1 MSPRSGRTLRKASLR
16 STLRSRATAEDGQG
30 SGRQARTILGIDP
43 GFGRVGWGVIR
54 QENSRLRAIDYGVI
68 DTPAGTPFTKRLQLI
83 FTKVQDLLQQYQP
96 ELGGVERLFFSR
108 NTTTAMQVSEA
119 RGVILLAFAQAGVPV
134 HECTPQAVKQAL
146 VSYGRA
152 DKTQIQ
158 RMVKVL
164 LNLPTIPK
172 PDDVADALA
181 IAVTAAATV

>member
-1 MSPRSGRTLRKASLR
+1 
-16 STLRSRATAEDGQG
+16 
-30 SGRQARTILGIDP
+30 
-43 GFGRVGWGVIR
+43 VGWGVIHE
-54 QENSRLRAIDYGVI
+54 ENNKLRAIDYGI
-68 DTPAGTPFTKRLQLI
+68 IETPAGTPFTERLQLI
-83 FTKVQDLLQQYQP
+83 FTKLQDLLKQYQP

-119 RGVILLAFAQAGVPV
+119 RGVILLAFARAGVPV

-146 VSYGRA
+146 SSNGRA
-152 DKTQIQ
+152 EKTQIQ

-181 IAVTAAATV
+181 IAVTASTSV

>member
-1 MSPRSGRTLRKASLR
+1 MSPRSGRTQRKARPASP
-16 STLRSRATAEDGQG
+16 AAPAVG
-30 SGRQARTILGIDP
+30 GRARTILGIDP
-43 GFGRVGWGVIR
+43 GFGRVGWGVVR
-54 QENSRLRAIDYGVI
+54 EENSKLRAIDYGI
-68 DTPAGTPFTKRLQLI
+68 IETPAGTAFTDRLQLI
-83 FTKVQDLLQQYQP
+83 FSKVQNLLKQYQP

-146 VSYGRA
+146 SSNGRA

-164 LNLPTIPK
+164 LHLPAIPK

-181 IAVTAAATV
+181 IAVTASTSV

>member
-1 MSPRSGRTLRKASLR
+1 MQRKS
-16 STLRSRATAEDGQG
+16 
-30 SGRQARTILGIDP
+30 RTILGIDP

-54 QENSRLRAIDYGVI
+54 EENRKLSAIDYGI
-68 DTPAGTPFTKRLQLI
+68 IETPAGTAFTERLQLI
-83 FTKVQDLLQQYQP
+83 FSKVQDLLQQYEP

-119 RGVILLAFAQAGVPV
+119 RGVILLAFALANVPV

-146 VSYGRA
+146 SSNGRA
-152 DKTQIQ
+152 DKTQVQ

-164 LNLPTIPK
+164 LNLKEIPK

-181 IAVTAAATV
+181 IAVTASTTV

>member
-1 MSPRSGRTLRKASLR
+1 
-16 STLRSRATAEDGQG
+16 
-30 SGRQARTILGIDP
+30 
-43 GFGRVGWGVIR
+43 VGWGVIR
-54 QENSRLRAIDYGVI
+54 EQNSKLRAIDYGI
-68 DTPAGTPFTKRLQLI
+68 IETPAGTAFTQRLQLI
-83 FTKVQDLLQQYQP
+83 FSKVQDLLQQYRP

-146 VSYGRA
+146 SSNGRA
-152 DKTQIQ
+152 DKTQVQ

-164 LNLPTIPK
+164 LNLKEIPK

-181 IAVTAAATV
+181 IAVTASTTV

>member
-1 MSPRSGRTLRKASLR
+1 MSPRSGRTQPKV
-16 STLRSRATAEDGQG
+16 
-30 SGRQARTILGIDP
+30 RTILGIDP

-54 QENSRLRAIDYGVI
+54 EENRKLRALDYGVI
-68 DTPAGTPFTKRLQLI
+68 ETPAGTAFTKRLQLI
-83 FTKVQDLLQQYQP
+83 FSKVQNLLKQYQP
-96 ELGGVERLFFSR
+96 ELGGVERLFFSQ
-108 NTTTAMQVSEA
+108 NTKTAMQVSEA

-146 VSYGRA
+146 SSNGRA
-152 DKTQIQ
+152 DKTQVQ

-181 IAVTAAATV
+181 IAVTAAASV

>member
-1 MSPRSGRTLRKASLR
+1 MSPQSGRT
-16 STLRSRATAEDGQG
+16 RA
-30 SGRQARTILGIDP
+30 RPRTILGIDP

-54 QENSRLRAIDYGVI
+54 EASSKLRAIDYGVI
-68 DTPAGTPFTKRLQLI
+68 ETPAGTAFTERLQLI
-83 FTKVQDLLQQYQP
+83 FTKVQDLLRQYQP

-146 VSYGRA
+146 SSNGRA
-152 DKTQIQ
+152 EKTQVQ

-164 LNLPTIPK
+164 LHLTAIPK

-181 IAVTAAATV
+181 IAVTAATTV

>member
-1 MSPRSGRTLRKASLR
+1 M
-16 STLRSRATAEDGQG
+16 
-30 SGRQARTILGIDP
+30 
-43 GFGRVGWGVIR
+43 GWGVIR
-54 QENSRLRAIDYGVI
+54 QEQNRLSAIDYGI
-68 DTPAGTPFTKRLQLI
+68 IETPAGTPFTDRLQLI
-83 FTKVQDLLQQYQP
+83 FTKVKELLKQYQP

-146 VSYGRA
+146 SSNGRA
-152 DKTQIQ
+152 DKTQVQ

-164 LNLPTIPK
+164 LNLKTIPK

-181 IAVTAAATV
+181 IAVTASTSELL